1 MKGRLRAMTAKL
13 LEMLTHGS
21 VRAGFTAALLVLPG
35 LAVAADC
42 SASATG
48 VNFGIYDAAATLP
61 SDSTGSLTVSCSY
74 TGGGVRDIGYVVAL
88 SSTNSS
94 SPTTRWLVAGAS
106 QLFYNLY
113 RNAARTEIWGN
124 GTGGGFVVSGSLK
137 PGPGVGN
144 ETRSQAYTVYGRVPE
159 QQDADAGQYSDM
171 IVITLTF

>member
-1 MKGRLRAMTAKL
+1 MGRYP
-13 LEMLTHGS
+13 ESLTRGL
-21 VRAGFTAALLVLPG
+21 ACAAFATLVALPG
-35 LAVAADC
+35 LAEAATC

-48 VNFGIYDAAATLP
+48 VSFGIYDASLTLP

-74 TGGGVRDIGYVVAL
+74 TGGGVRDVGYVVTL
-88 SSTNSS
+88 NSTNS
-94 SPTTRWLVAGAS
+94 PNPATRWLAAGSA

-124 GTGGGFVVSGSLK
+124 GTGGSFVVSGSLK

-144 ETRSQAYTVYGRVPE
+144 ETRSETYTVYGRVPA
-159 QQDADAGQYSDM
+159 QQDADFGNYGDM